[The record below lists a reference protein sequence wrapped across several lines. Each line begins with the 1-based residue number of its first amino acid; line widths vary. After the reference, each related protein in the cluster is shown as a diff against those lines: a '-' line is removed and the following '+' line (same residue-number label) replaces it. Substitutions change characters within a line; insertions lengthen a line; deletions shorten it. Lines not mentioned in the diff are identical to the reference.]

1 MGTREPRLAM
11 QFPHVRQLRL
21 TTGLTKHINT
31 NGDNCGQ
38 NAEGE
43 IVSTASIANQIS
55 HVLNA
60 LFWDT
65 EEIEAYKEE
74 HNVASVKRDLRPV
87 GDPTRP
93 LPVLLSY
100 RTRAGYFQTAETFF
114 ARAKE
119 LTGKRKLADL
129 LDPNTVRCTLD
140 TYYRDLQPST
150 MRTVLA
156 AIGKV
161 HQGCKQVGWT
171 QASSPITEELRE
183 HVKSYRDDGD
193 VRQPRFGYIPED
205 AERIVAYLKDHS
217 SKFALAA
224 EIALRCGLRISE
236 IAGLQGKHVDLENGE
251 LHVVGKG
258 GKKRDVD
265 LPAGLAEQ
273 LNPSKQYL
281 FDPSRSWK
289 QAFYQAVRDA
299 ARALGIQVSGVH
311 RLRANCFQNTY
322 EDLMEEGWD
331 DKQARQKIA
340 QDAGHNRVEVTYSY
354 VPQKDKS

>member
-1 MGTREPRLAM
+1 VRRLRPA
-11 QFPHVRQLRL
+11 
-21 TTGLTKHINT
+21 TGLTAELNT

-43 IVSTASIANQIS
+43 IVSTASLANQLA

-65 EEIEAYKEE
+65 EDIEAFKAE
-74 HNVASVKRDLRPV
+74 HGVISVKRALRPD

-93 LPVLLSY
+93 LPAILSH
-100 RTRAGYFQTAETFF
+100 RTRAGYFQTARTFF
-114 ARAKE
+114 ERAKE
-119 LTGKRKLADL
+119 LTGQRRLADL
-129 LDPNTVRCTLD
+129 LDPVSVRRTLD
-140 TYYRDLQPST
+140 SHYRDLQPST
-150 MRTVLA
+150 MRTVMA

-161 HQGCKQVGWT
+161 HQGCLHVGWT
-171 QASSPITEELRE
+171 KAPSPITEELRE
-183 HVKSYRDDGD
+183 HVKTYRDDGD
-193 VRQPRFGYIPED
+193 VRQPRFGYLPED
-205 AERIVAYLKDHS
+205 AERILAYLKEHG
-217 SKFALAA
+217 SKFALPA
-224 EIALRCGLRISE
+224 EIALGCGLRISE
-236 IAGLQGKHVDLENGE
+236 IAGLQGRHVDLENGK

-289 QAFYQAVRDA
+289 QSFYQAVRDA

-322 EDLMEEGWD
+322 DSLIAQGWTD
-331 DKQARQKIA
+331 QQAREKVA
-340 QDAGHNRVEVTYSY
+340 EDGGHKRMDVTFSY
-354 VPQKDKS
+354 VPRRD

>member
-1 MGTREPRLAM
+1 M
-11 QFPHVRQLRL
+11 
-21 TTGLTKHINT
+21 
-31 NGDNCGQ
+31 
-38 NAEGE
+38 
-43 IVSTASIANQIS
+43 STASLANQLA

-65 EEIEAYKEE
+65 EDIEAYKTE
-74 HNVASVKRDLRPV
+74 HQVVSVKRDLRPD

-93 LPVLLSY
+93 LPVILSH

-114 ARAKE
+114 TRAKE

-129 LDPNTVRCTLD
+129 LEPVTLRRTLD
-140 TYYRDLQPST
+140 TFYHDLQPST
-150 MRTVLA
+150 LRTVLA

-161 HQGCKQVGWT
+161 HQGCVQVDWT
-171 QASSPITEELRE
+171 DAPSPITNELRK
-183 HVKSYRDDGD
+183 HVKTYRDDGD

-205 AERIVAYLKDHS
+205 AERILAYLKEHG
-217 SKFALAA
+217 SKFALPA

-236 IAGLQGKHVDLENGE
+236 IAGLEGKQVDLENGM

-265 LPAGLAEQ
+265 LPTGLAEQ
-273 LNPSKQYL
+273 INTSKQYL

-289 QAFYQAVRDA
+289 QSFYQAVRDA
-299 ARALGIQVSGVH
+299 ARALEIQVNGVH

-322 EDLMEEGWD
+322 EKLIAEGRTD
-331 DKQARQKIA
+331 REARKKVSH
-340 QDAGHNRVEVTYSY
+340 DAGHNRIEVTYSY
-354 VPQKDKS
+354 IPQKSEGS

>member
-1 MGTREPRLAM
+1 M
-11 QFPHVRQLRL
+11 
-21 TTGLTKHINT
+21 
-31 NGDNCGQ
+31 
-38 NAEGE
+38 
-43 IVSTASIANQIS
+43 SSASIANQLA

-60 LFWDT
+60 LFWEAED
-65 EEIEAYKEE
+65 IAAYKAQHGVE
-74 HNVASVKRDLRPV
+74 SVKRDLRPD

-114 ARAKE
+114 TRAKE
-119 LTGKRKLADL
+119 LTGNRRLADL
-129 LDPNTVRCTLD
+129 LDPETVRRTLD
-140 TYYRDLQPST
+140 IHYHDLQPAT
-150 MRTVLA
+150 LRTVLA

-161 HQGCKQVGWT
+161 HQGCMQVGWT
-171 QASSPITEELRE
+171 DLPSPITEDLRE

-193 VRQPRFGYIPED
+193 VRQPRFGYLPED
-205 AERIVAYLKDHS
+205 AERILEHLKQKGS
-217 SKFALAA
+217 VFALPA
-224 EIALRCGLRISE
+224 EIALRCGLRLSE
-236 IAGLQGKHVDLENGE
+236 IAGLQGGQVDLENGL
-251 LHVVGKG
+251 LHVIGKG

-265 LPAGLAEQ
+265 LPSSVAEQ

-322 EDLMEEGWD
+322 DELIADGKTDSEARHKVAKEG
-331 DKQARQKIA
+331 
-340 QDAGHNRVEVTYSY
+340 GHNRFDVTHSY
-354 VPQKDKS
+354 VP